1 MHPSFFYKKNA
12 EQTAVPP
19 AGSDDERMGSS
30 TDEELDIEPSD
41 DECSHMSDDD
51 DDADQPPPPP
61 HRKKMAWMETKSRK
75 KPVQE
80 PPWTGKRTLEMAV
93 KPPYQYFSELFD
105 KDLVDDIVRQS
116 NLYARQKDIRTN
128 FTADSDSIQR
138 FMGAC
143 LYMGLYQMPGSKRYW
158 SSRCGIA
165 QVQAALSRKKF
176 EELKRYLHFSDN
188 SLNQSGGISKVAP
201 LLGSVRKN
209 LRKISMEQ
217 CLSVDEQVI
226 PFKGRSRLKQ
236 YNPKKPKKW
245 GYKMFVLC
253 GASGIPYDFEFYA
266 GKAEHP
272 DHLTDISA
280 SSNVVLRLAQS
291 VPQDENYRLFYDNWF
306 SCPSLQVALALQGI
320 QSLATVRPN
329 RVSGVTMTSDKEM
342 KKAGRGTLQEKS
354 ASVGNVQ
361 LKLVKWMD
369 NRSVHLLSTFVG
381 GFPTSQVQRWD
392 KKTRQ
397 KVLVTCPAA
406 VSEYNKFMGGVDL
419 LDSLIA
425 LYRTRIRSK
434 KYYMR
439 IFFHMLDFVCVA
451 AWLWYKRAAEDC
463 HLPKKA
469 ILPLFEFKTSIAEA
483 LCFMNSQ
490 PRKRGRPSGESKE
503 NSVLQPLSMTNTDVT
518 KDRVAHWP
526 EYDARKLRCRQCHA
540 LTKVMCTKC
549 NVHLCFVPERN
560 CFVAYHC

>member
-12 EQTAVPP
+12 EQTAVHP

-51 DDADQPPPPP
+51 ADQQPPPT
-61 HRKKMAWMETKSRK
+61 HRKKMAWMETTSRK

-93 KPPYQYFSELFD
+93 KTPYQYFSELFD

-209 LRKISMEQ
+209 LCKISMEQ

-354 ASVGNVQ
+354 ASVGIVQ

-369 NRSVHLLSTFVG
+369 N
-381 GFPTSQVQRWD
+381 
-392 KKTRQ
+392 
-397 KVLVTCPAA
+397 
-406 VSEYNKFMGGVDL
+406 
-419 LDSLIA
+419 
-425 LYRTRIRSK
+425 RTRIRSK

-483 LCFMNSQ
+483 LCFMKSQ

-540 LTKVMCTKC
+540 LTKVMCTKY